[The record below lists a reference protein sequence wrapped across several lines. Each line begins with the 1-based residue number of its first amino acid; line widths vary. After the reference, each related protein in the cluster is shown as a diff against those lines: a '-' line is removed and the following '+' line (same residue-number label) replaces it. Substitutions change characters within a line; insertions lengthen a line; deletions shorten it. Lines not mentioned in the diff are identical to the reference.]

1 MSIETV
7 EEIKARWN
15 EPVSNYGTERM
26 IGDRVP
32 EGDGRATVA
41 LGNPNSPDSPFSD
54 RVDASLPKGVETL
67 TPANGAVAGTDKY
80 DTWSFGELKDEIDER
95 NDKVQDE
102 DNHISKGGSAEDLRA
117 RLREDDAQPEAPAED

>member
-67 TPANGAVAGTDKY
+67 TPANGAVAGTDKSTMPGHCEGWPGLVTPVAVRQEV
-80 DTWSFGELKDEIDER
+80 DHG
-95 NDKVQDE
+95 
-102 DNHISKGGSAEDLRA
+102 
-117 RLREDDAQPEAPAED
+117 